1 MELVTFLSS
10 IHKNK
15 NLAVLMGLIGVGG
28 ISYGMLRDNDP
39 IFIIGLFLIAG
50 GYLLLRKRIKESN
63 RKKT

>member
-28 ISYGMLRDNDP
+28 VSYGILRDNDL
-39 IFIIGLFLIAG
+39 IFIIGLFLIFG
-50 GYLLLRKRIKESN
+50 GYLLFRKRIKESI
-63 RKKT
+63 REKS